1 MQNSVFWI
9 RITRL
14 YESQTPPIV
23 FFMQN
28 NVISI
33 RITSLYVSQ
42 TSSVA
47 FVCKTATLG
56 PQLKV
61 SVGPRPH
68 LSFCACKNM
77 VIITRNTSL
86 NGSPT
91 SPVVLCMQ
99 NSVIGTRITSLHGSQ
114 TSPVVLCMQNWV
126 ICIRNTNLYGSQTS
140 PVVLVCKTA
149 SFESELQDSMNP
161 RPHLWCFACRT
172 T

>member
-1 MQNSVFWI
+1 M
-9 RITRL
+9 
-14 YESQTPPIV
+14 P
-23 FFMQN
+23 N

-56 PQLKV
+56 PQLQV

-86 NGSPT
+86 
-91 SPVVLCMQ
+91 
-99 NSVIGTRITSLHGSQ
+99 HGSQ
-114 TSPVVLCMQNWV
+114 TSPVVLCMQNRV
-126 ICIRNTNLYGSQTS
+126 ICIRNTNLYVSQTS

-149 SFESELQDSMNP
+149 SFGSELQDSMNP